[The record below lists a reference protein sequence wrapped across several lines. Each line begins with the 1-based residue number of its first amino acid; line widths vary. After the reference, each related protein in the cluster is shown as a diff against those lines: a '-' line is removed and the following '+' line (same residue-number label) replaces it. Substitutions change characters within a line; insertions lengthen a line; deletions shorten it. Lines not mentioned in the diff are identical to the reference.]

1 VDIGGAPDHPFTDR
15 TVITPATDGSLVT
28 GIQLQNDELDL
39 DSPTMVEGL
48 PGVGL
53 VGKIAADHLVD
64 ALGMEYYADVRC
76 EGLPPVAIYGDGDAA
91 VKPPVRLYAD
101 ADADLLVL
109 QSDVPVSPKTAENF
123 ADCVT
128 SWLANRDATPIYLSG
143 MATEKGPEVP
153 ECVGVST
160 GDGAALLENIDVD
173 PPTETGLISGPTGA
187 LLHSADAADLTGVGL
202 VVDSDP
208 RFPDPEAARVLLDRA
223 IVDLAGIDVPLEKL
237 VERAEEIRDQKEQ
250 LAERMQ
256 RAEAEESSQARP
268 LGMYQ

>member
-1 VDIGGAPDHPFTDR
+1 VTRISLRTDD
-15 TVITPATDGSLVT
+15 V
-28 GIQLQNDELDL
+28 EL

-53 VGKIAADHLVD
+53 VGKIAADHLVET
-64 ALGMEYYADVRC
+64 LEMVHYADVRC
-76 EGLPPVAIYGDGDAA
+76 TGLPPVAIYGDGDPA

-101 ADADLLVL
+101 ADSDLLVL
-109 QSDVPVSPKTAENF
+109 QSDVPVSPSRSEHF

-128 SWLANRDATPIYLSG
+128 QWLIDRDGTPIYLSG
-143 MATEKGPEVP
+143 MGTETGPESP
-153 ECVGVST
+153 DCIGVAT
-160 GDGAALLENIDVD
+160 GEGATMLADIDV
-173 PPTETGLISGPTGA
+173 ETPSGSGLISGPTGA

-223 IVDLAGIDVPLEKL
+223 ILELAGIDVSLETL
-237 VERAEEIRDQKEQ
+237 VDRAEEIRDQKEQ

-256 RAEAEESSQARP
+256 QAEEGSSQARP